1 MTTVTNEPNTEVAEP
16 CADAP
21 PAPPLRRKSEV
32 RQNVESFVFAIGAAL
47 LIRWLVIEPFKIP
60 TGSMAPTL
68 LGKHRSI
75 KCPNCGFK
83 FKLDYKSAYDFST
96 CVNCLAEIETY
107 KNRLWKGN
115 RILVW
120 KFRYRF
126 GEPKRWDVMVFVYPR
141 ADVTCKRCGRRY
153 EDVERE
159 RATACPN
166 CGSPKL
172 KLKKKN
178 FIKRVV
184 GLPGERVFIYG
195 GDILIDGHVAR
206 KPHRVQN
213 ALWLPVYDMH
223 LPPEDAQFE
232 PWSPKSG
239 LWQISTDK
247 LTCAAES
254 GQPAEVEFN
263 RRIRDRCSYLGGS
276 HVSDAVRDI
285 RLKFDMACSD
295 ETQSVVMVIG
305 YDKRTFQ
312 AVVPV
317 GNGGECLLLDS
328 DQTVCRMP
336 CPPVLPGKTYRCEL
350 AHVDASVY
358 LRIGD
363 KEVLHFNYDIAVA
376 TSEGYV
382 SDNLVS
388 FGVRGGKAAFESI
401 RVDRDIYYVRSGY
414 EHRWAI
420 NEELQLGDDHYFV
433 LGDNSPNSKDARMWK
448 YVPKK
453 NLLGKAFAVFWPP
466 TEMKIIR

>member
-1 MTTVTNEPNTEVAEP
+1 MTTETNDPNKEAAERG
-16 CADAP
+16 AASVAP
-21 PAPPLRRKSEV
+21 PRRKSEV
-32 RQNVESFVFAIGAAL
+32 RQNVESFFFAIIAAL
-47 LIRWLVIEPFKIP
+47 LIRTFVIEPFKIP

-75 KCPNCGFK
+75 KCPNCAFK
-83 FKLDYKSAYDFST
+83 FKLDYKGAYDFST
-96 CVNCLAEIETY
+96 CVNCLTEIETY

-126 GEPKRWDVMVFVYPR
+126 GKPRRWEVMVFVYPR
-141 ADVTCKRCGRRY
+141 VDVTCKRCGRRY

-159 RATACPN
+159 RATACSN

-184 GLPGERVFIYG
+184 GLPGERVLIHG
-195 GDILIDGHVAR
+195 GDILINGQVAK
-206 KPHRVQN
+206 KPHRVQS

-223 LPPEDAQFE
+223 LPPEDAKSE
-232 PWSPKSG
+232 PWSVKSG
-239 LWQISTDK
+239 LWQTSPDK
-247 LTCAAES
+247 LTCEAERD
-254 GQPAEVEFN
+254 QLVEVEFN
-263 RRIRDRCSYLGGS
+263 RRIHARCSYLGGLPT
-276 HVSDAVRDI
+276 SDVVRDI
-285 RLKFDMACSD
+285 RVKFDVVCS
-295 ETQSVVMVIG
+295 EGTESIVTAVG

-312 AVVPV
+312 AAVPV
-317 GNGGECLLLDS
+317 GNGGECQLLDS
-328 DQTVCRMP
+328 GRIVCRKA
-336 CPPVLPGKTYRCEL
+336 CPPVLPGKPHRLEL
-350 AHVDASVY
+350 AHTDASVY
-358 LRIGD
+358 LRVAGR
-363 KEVLHFNYDIAVA
+363 EVLRYDVA
-376 TSEGYV
+376 MGAGDGYV

-388 FGVRGGKAAFESI
+388 LGARGGKVEFKSI
-401 RVDRDIYYVRSGY
+401 GIDRDVYYVRSGY

-420 NEELQLGDDHYFV
+420 DEELQLEGDQYFV

-448 YVPKK
+448 YVPQD